1 MSYEKR
7 ISNRLSVFQQFLF
20 NIVVTKIFKIL
31 ISLLIQ
37 YYNYNINYL
46 QFPKLETRLNINLKQ
61 F

>member
-20 NIVVTKIFKIL
+20 NIVVTKIFKVL

-37 YYNYNINYL
+37 YYNINYL